1 MYIYYCHWNLRKTR
15 FSNVYYLHVI
25 EIHTNKW
32 THSYKPKISKIGNW
46 TEPFNVKLSKGK
58 YKNGWLNMS
67 HQVLPGAPRGAY
79 AVTVMP
85 FSIQKSLNLLLLKYG
100 EISTLET
107 KKKNTFIGFNISGF
121 VGAIYIDFFYL

>member
-32 THSYKPKISKIGNW
+32 THSYKLKISKIGNW
-46 TEPFNVKLSKGK
+46 TKRFNVKLSKGK

-85 FSIQKSLNLLLLKYG
+85 FSIQKSRNLLLLKYG
-100 EISTLET
+100 EISTLKQR
-107 KKKNTFIGFNISGF
+107 KKIHSLGLTFQDLLGRFTLI
-121 VGAIYIDFFYL
+121 FFYL